1 MSNTFTTTRD
11 SLIIGALHKCLVLS
25 EGATPEPAQV
35 SQAATQLEWF
45 LKHLQATTELR
56 WNMVQRNEVV
66 PAGTTDLV
74 LTNSEDIIDI
84 YNVFLRDSGGNDT
97 PVRLV
102 DQNLFDTTINQKS
115 TDVALPSIAIAQFD
129 RDVTTNVASVS
140 LTFYPKT
147 PESYTIYYRA
157 IIKQANAGI
166 GTAEMVADELWMD
179 VIQYGL
185 ASRLADNFGLSIERC
200 TYLHGKY
207 KEMLEDA
214 QRKSHSTKDTFFL
227 YPV

>member
-1 MSNTFTTTRD
+1 MANTFTTTRD
-11 SLIIGALHKCLVLS
+11 SLIIGALTKCLVLS

-35 SQAATQLEWF
+35 TQAATQLEWF

-56 WNMVQRNEVV
+56 WNLVQRYEAV
-66 PAGTTDLV
+66 PSGSTSFTLA
-74 LTNSEDIIDI
+74 NSEDIIDI
-84 YNVFLRDSGGNDT
+84 YNVFLRDSSGNDSA
-97 PVRLV
+97 VRLV
-102 DQNLFDTTINQKS
+102 DQNLYDTTIQQKT
-115 TDVALPSIAIAQFD
+115 TDVALSTIATAQFD
-129 RDVTTNVASVS
+129 RDATTNVASVT

-147 PESYTIYYRA
+147 PAAYTVYYRA
-157 IIKQANAGI
+157 IVKQANAGI
-166 GTAEMVADELWMD
+166 GTAELVADELWMD

-227 YPV
+227 YPT